1 MALGVTTGDVTR
13 MVLRSTM
20 ALVCAGLAI
29 GAPLAVWGRQVA
41 AHMVPRLP
49 AGSAAPIVLAS
60 AVMIGMA
67 LAASW
72 VPVRRATRV
81 DPAVALR
88 RE

>member
-1 MALGVTTGDVTR
+1 
-13 MVLRSTM
+13 MVLRGAM
-20 ALVCAGLAI
+20 GLVCAGLAI
-29 GAPLAVWGRQVA
+29 GAPIAVWSRQVA

-60 AVMIGMA
+60 AAMIGMA

>member
-1 MALGVTTGDVTR
+1 MG
-13 MVLRSTM
+13 
-20 ALVCAGLAI
+20 LVCAGLAI
-29 GAPLAVWGRQVA
+29 GAPLAVWSRQVA

-49 AGSAAPIVLAS
+49 AGSAVPIALAS
-60 AVMIGMA
+60 AAMIGVA